1 MEWELPI
8 NAPGREITQ
17 IMLEQ
22 VTLSASAILHRQRS
36 DHKTGNVAP
45 RMALAHVLPIE
56 PDTFA
61 RIAHEAV
68 AGMGI
73 SVDAAG
79 CPAHRLFLRDEAI
92 IDVAEA
98 GRVVDEQLRQK
109 RGARRVGAVS
119 QHSALTDT
127 LLLSV
132 SAVPGHRE
140 DRNRVVLG

>member
-68 AGMGI
+68 AGRSEEHTSELQSLMRI
-73 SVDAAG
+73 SY
-79 CPAHRLFLRDEAI
+79 
-92 IDVAEA
+92 
-98 GRVVDEQLRQK
+98 
-109 RGARRVGAVS
+109 AVFCLKKK
-119 QHSALTDT
+119 QE
-127 LLLSV
+127 
-132 SAVPGHRE
+132 R
-140 DRNRVVLG
+140 

>member
-73 SVDAAG
+73 SVDEAG
-79 CPAHRLFLRDEAI
+79 CPAHRLFLRDEETI
-92 IDVAEA
+92 EVAEE
-98 GRVVDEQLRQK
+98 GRVVDAHIRQK
-109 RGARRVGAVS
+109 DTKHVVEGKRVSVRGHIGCTRI
-119 QHSALTDT
+119 
-127 LLLSV
+127 
-132 SAVPGHRE
+132 
-140 DRNRVVLG
+140 

>member
-61 RIAHEAV
+61 RIAHEEV
-68 AGMGI
+68 AGMGL
-73 SVDAAG
+73 SVVEAG
-79 CPAHRLFLRDEAI
+79 CPAHRLFLRDGEEVKK
-92 IDVAEA
+92 DEA
-98 GRVVDEQLRQK
+98 GKHGRSE
-109 RGARRVGAVS
+109 
-119 QHSALTDT
+119 H
-127 LLLSV
+127 
-132 SAVPGHRE
+132 
-140 DRNRVVLG
+140 